1 MLIATG
7 QAKCVRCSG
16 DILEEYFDVGS
27 IGSGMTP
34 IIKPVPTFHNEQEKI
49 IYESI
54 KNGNK
59 TIDELLNATSITLNE
74 LVTHTSLLEI
84 HGHISIDLFGKYQIN

>member
-34 IIKPVPTFHNEQEKI
+34 IIKPVPIFQNEQEKI

-54 KNGNK
+54 KIGKN
-59 TIDELLNATSITLNE
+59 TIDELLHATGIDMIQL
-74 LVTHTSLLEI
+74 LTHTSLLEI
-84 HGHISIDLFGKYQIN
+84 HGHIAIDQMGKYQIN